1 VPKHQLITEKKQT
14 NPSADFRKYL
24 ETSGLSM
31 IDDNNVS
38 DRKLIQGIEDDSKA
52 NENLSFKFAHMG
64 ALNSAQPVVNLKDL
78 C

>member
-1 VPKHQLITEKKQT
+1 M
-14 NPSADFRKYL
+14 

-64 ALNSAQPVVNLKDL
+64 ALNCAQPVVNLKDL